1 MPLSPADPRKYMP
14 SRADPEHRSR
24 RKQLEKEHPFG
35 WQTPVILGMLGV
47 GLAWNIEKEVQKHEE
62 RKDKEKQDQRK
73 REDRERRRRER
84 GTRGRSY
91 EPRRETRSQSQS
103 QAQNRNQSR
112 GGSYVSRGLEGWSGH
127 SSRAHGQYLAS
138 RDLRDGREGERHQ
151 SVDYE
156 RDPRYDDR
164 YYEHRY
170 EPRYVDRYA
179 DRYNDEDDRD
189 RIPRGR
195 RRSRRDSF

>member
-24 RKQLEKEHPFG
+24 RKQIEKDHPFG
-35 WQTPVILGMLGV
+35 WQAPVILGMLGV

-73 REDRERRRRER
+73 REDREHRRRER

-103 QAQNRNQSR
+103 QSQTQNRNQSQ
-112 GGSYVSRGLEGWSGH
+112 GGSH
-127 SSRAHGQYLAS
+127 ISRAHGQYLAS
-138 RDLRDGREGERHQ
+138 RDLQDGREGERHQ
-151 SVDYE
+151 SVGYE

-195 RRSRRDSF
+195 RSRRDSF